1 MEMGMVSPD
10 KIPLEGYTHEY
21 LFKQNTRFK
30 PKAEFHSPMVRQ
42 LGSFGE
48 NGIVYQFIEWKNG
61 NRALLVS
68 YADSSKNALIA
79 KTNYELVTY

>member
-42 LGSFGE
+42 LGSF
-48 NGIVYQFIEWKNG
+48 W
-61 NRALLVS
+61 
-68 YADSSKNALIA
+68 
-79 KTNYELVTY
+79 